1 MFSLLRLKLEY
12 IAHGSRPN
20 GQVQT
25 KLFPLDLWEKKKK
38 KAKQNEKRP
47 NPTLVQDT
55 DPKTQFC
62 AWQEVTLAAV
72 CFVSVSQDSSK
83 YKHQFTDR
91 ETEA

>member
-12 IAHGSRPN
+12 IVHGSRPN

-25 KLFPLDLWEKKKK
+25 KLFPLDLWKKT
-38 KAKQNEKRP
+38 KQNKKRS
-47 NPTLVQDT
+47 NLTLVQDT

-62 AWQEVTLAAV
+62 AWQVVTLAV
-72 CFVSVSQDSSK
+72 VYFVSVSQDSSK